1 MQHSKLQGF
10 ITSSSVYSLLTHSS
24 GDMQICLSHFSQPTF
39 EGLPEQDQDW
49 LTTQVTP
56 FARGLQHHI
65 FADCML
71 PGSATDNSWQ
81 RKQLLQDTCHSMA
94 CSSGPTLYL
103 LWSTD
108 YLNNKDVQQHDVTQ
122 VT

>member
-1 MQHSKLQGF
+1 MHLPPMEHSKLQGF
-10 ITSSSVYSLLTHSS
+10 ITSFSVYSLLTHSN

-56 FARGLQHHI
+56 FALGLQHHL

-71 PGSATDNSWQ
+71 PGSAAENSW
-81 RKQLLQDTCHSMA
+81 
-94 CSSGPTLYL
+94 
-103 LWSTD
+103 
-108 YLNNKDVQQHDVTQ
+108 
-122 VT
+122 